1 MNNFTRRDFVK
12 AATVTTAAVSTFN
25 ILGAQTVGGVNTSK
39 IKVGLI
45 GCGGRGTGA
54 LGNFKSAAELL
65 GIEVEV
71 VAIADAFADKVSAA
85 AKKFK
90 LDSSLTHHG
99 FTAYQKVVASDAEV
113 VIMATPPA
121 FRPVH
126 FEACVN
132 AGKHCFIEKPVAVDP
147 VGARK
152 IIEVGELAKTKGLTV
167 VAGTQR
173 RHQQNYREMIAK
185 LQAGA
190 IGEVV
195 GGSVSWNMGTLWNVS
210 RQPGMSNAE
219 FLARN
224 WLNFTEMSG
233 DHIVEQ
239 HVHQLDV
246 VNWVMGRP
254 PRAFVGY
261 GGCARRE
268 VAGGNQFDFFSVD
281 MDYGNGINIHSQ
293 CRQIAGC
300 YNRVGEGFRGTEGYT
315 NGVKVSGK
323 DVSIAPVKVD
333 HSAGMVQ
340 EHVDLLR
347 SVRGKGEPMNR
358 SREVADA
365 TMCAIAG
372 RIAAYT
378 GKLVRWVDVTE
389 NVKSPFYNFA
399 LAPAAI
405 DFEKGEVEMPN
416 ETPATPGEEGKWRE
430 RGNVKVKAAS

>member
-1 MNNFTRRDFVK
+1 MNNVTRRDFVK
-12 AATVTTAAVSTFN
+12 AAAVSSAALSSFN
-25 ILGAQTVGGVNTSK
+25 ILGAQTASGIHTSK

-45 GCGGRGTGA
+45 GCGGRGGGA
-54 LGNFKSAAELL
+54 LRNFHEAAGLL

-71 VAIADAFADKVSAA
+71 VALADAFQDRVEKVASGY
-85 AKKFK
+85 K
-90 LDSSLTHHG
+90 LDTSKVHYG
-99 FTAYQKVVASDAEV
+99 FDAYHKVANSDAEV
-113 VIMATPPA
+113 VLMATPPA

-126 FEACVN
+126 FEACVK

-152 IIEVGELAKTKGLTV
+152 VIAVGELAKSKGLTV

-173 RHQQNYREMIAK
+173 RHRQSYLEMAAK
-185 LQAGA
+185 VAAGA
-190 IGEVV
+190 IGDIV
-195 GGSVSWNMGTLWNVS
+195 GGSISWNMGTLWKAT
-210 RQPGMSNAE
+210 RTPGMSNAD
-219 FLARN
+219 FLTRN

-246 VNWVMGRP
+246 TNWLMGRMP
-254 PRAFVGY
+254 KAFIGY

-281 MDYGNGINIHSQ
+281 MDYGDGIHIHSQ

-300 YNRVGEGFRGTEGYT
+300 YNRVGESFRGTKGFI

-323 DVSIAPVKVD
+323 EVKIDPIIVA
-333 HSAGMVQ
+333 HTSGIIQ
-340 EHVDLLR
+340 EHVDLLK

-365 TMCAIAG
+365 TLCAIAG
-372 RIAAYT
+372 RMAAYT
-378 GKLVRWVDVTE
+378 GKLIRWVDVSE
-389 NVKSPFYNFA
+389 NVKSPYYNFT
-399 LAPAAI
+399 LSPAAL
-405 DFEKGEVEMPN
+405 DFENGEVEMPN
-416 ETPATPGEEGKWRE
+416 ELPAVPGEAKDWKEY
-430 RGNVKVKAAS
+430 